1 MGTKKRDRWDKADII
16 LKPVGG
22 FLAALSIASLG
33 FFGSRALE
41 RQKSIEIKHLERQ
54 KSKEVNFRLYSEIM
68 SKREE
73 AESSLRKDRFKSI
86 IDSFLRPGPQ
96 LPSVEEKVLNLELLA
111 YNFHECLNL
120 KPIFAHIKKQITA
133 YKNADKQYYL
143 RRLEKV
149 AKEIKKKQLLVLEGA
164 GEKFERGIDLEELRE
179 KPEGAQLTPDEIL
192 KLGNIKRRFRI
203 YALKDNPITK
213 EIKLRLEIKTP
224 KQHEKAGA
232 KLSAENED
240 VELGDV
246 ELKDAE
252 FWVGFYD
259 FPMIDNTR
267 LSHDQRCAI
276 VLTEFAESSAN
287 IAVVYF
293 PGSHASL
300 KEKPYYQDVIQ
311 NLLNTEDLFIESE
324 KK

>member
-1 MGTKKRDRWDKADII
+1 METKKRDRWDKADVI
-16 LKPVGG
+16 LKPLGG

-33 FFGSRALE
+33 FFGSRSLE
-41 RQKSIEIKHLERQ
+41 RQKTIEIKHLERQ
-54 KSKEVNFRLYSEIM
+54 KAKEVNVRLYSEIM

-73 AESSLRKDRFKSI
+73 AESSLRKDMFKSI

-96 LPSVEEKVLNLELLA
+96 PPSIEEKVLNLELLA

-143 RRLEKV
+143 KRLEKV
-149 AKEIKKKQLLVLEGA
+149 AKEIKKKQLLVLEEA

-179 KPEGAQLTPDEIL
+179 KPGGVQLTPDETF
-192 KLGNIKRRFRI
+192 KLGNIERRFRI
-203 YALKDNPITK
+203 YVLKDNPITK
-213 EIKLRLEIKTP
+213 EIKLRLEIRTP
-224 KQHEKAGA
+224 KQPEKADT

-240 VELGDV
+240 VESGDV

-252 FWVGFYD
+252 FWVGFFD

-267 LSHDQRCAI
+267 LSHDQRCA
-276 VLTEFAESSAN
+276 VTLTKFAKSFAN
-287 IAVVYF
+287 ITVVYF

-300 KEKPYYQDVIQ
+300 KEKPYYQEVIQ
-311 NLLNTEDLFIESE
+311 NLLNTEDLFIERNR
-324 KK
+324 K